1 MVVREISWLL
11 NSCWVLRRSVTRL
24 WDREWAK
31 WSYSWPPRDPLTT
44 RILEQ
49 SPTTFYTTGTLIFK
63 AKDRPILTNRQWI
76 GYYVACTFTYN
87 QAPLIADS
95 RALNKFKS
103 KLHYYNNY
111 AVVLFCELWS
121 QIMES
126 QKTMCTRLISRHLWS
141 GMKLISGLHIET
153 FLPKIRDH
161 VLRFHSHNLEP

>member
-1 MVVREISWLL
+1 MFMVLYPRVRIQQIRDRACFIVFNRAHTSTRHGSKLDREISWSL
-11 NSCWVLRRSVTRL
+11 NSCWVLRRSVTRR

-76 GYYVACTFTYN
+76 GYYVVCTFTYN
-87 QAPLIADS
+87 QAPLIADF

-103 KLHYYNNY
+103 KLHYYII
-111 AVVLFCELWS
+111 
-121 QIMES
+121 IM
-126 QKTMCTRLISRHLWS
+126 
-141 GMKLISGLHIET
+141 
-153 FLPKIRDH
+153 P
-161 VLRFHSHNLEP
+161 